1 MATPNY
7 SLMHGAQFAKKYV
20 NDYLKQD
27 VPVRIIDYRNA
38 WNVDDITLPTPSQFI
53 AYEPLAID
61 EWPTVITVAIST
73 GSFNRIG
80 FAGPDPLYRV
90 AYQMRTY
97 IWVRTE
103 GSEEVTEMRDRLT
116 TVLRSAVLD
125 YPCLKVYDSAAA
137 SGLGRDSFRVMID
150 EGSLREEFSD
160 VTLLKG
166 DRMMAGSY
174 LGYTL
179 EIDEIVSRKPI
190 GEVSEIQVDVQP
202 FGLSASLNVSGSV
215 TNAEIIVN

>member
-1 MATPNY
+1 MSTPNY
-7 SLMHGAQFAKKYV
+7 PLMHGAQFAKKYV
-20 NDYLKQD
+20 TDYLKQD
-27 VPVRIIDYRNA
+27 IPVRIIDYRNA
-38 WNVDDITLPTPSQFI
+38 WNADDITLPTPSQFI
-53 AYEPLAID
+53 SYEPLAID

-73 GSFNRIG
+73 GSFERIG

-90 AYQMRTY
+90 GYQMRTY
-97 IWVRTE
+97 IWTRTE

-116 TVLRSAVLD
+116 TVLRSAILD
-125 YPCLKVYDSAAA
+125 YPCLKVYDAAAA

-160 VTLLKG
+160 ITLLKG

-190 GEVSEIQVDVQP
+190 GIVSEIQADVVP
-202 FGLSASLNVSGSV
+202 VGMSASLNVSGSV